1 MRENFRKLLPS
12 ITDKKTDQVNIAYIS
27 IGSNMGGKLENC
39 LKGLA
44 ALGEI
49 DRIAIEDW
57 SEFYMTEPMEY
68 TDQPWFVNS
77 AARIRT
83 TLGPFDL
90 LKILK
95 SLEAELGRIGS
106 SRRFGPRVLDFDII
120 FYNDIVIETPGLV
133 IPHPR
138 MHHREF
144 VLRPICDLAP
154 DMVHPVLKKSS
165 LQLLDEVAAEKQ
177 KCIRMEAEPVISD

>member
-1 MRENFRKLLPS
+1 MLPL
-12 ITDKKTDQVNIAYIS
+12 ITDKQTDQMNIAYIS
-27 IGSNMGGKLENC
+27 IGSNMGEKMENC
-39 LKGLA
+39 RKGLA
-44 ALGEI
+44 ALDEI
-49 DRIAIEDW
+49 DSIVIEDR

-77 AARIRT
+77 AARIST
-83 TLGPFDL
+83 TLDPFDL

-95 SLEAELGRIGS
+95 LLESKLGRIDS
-106 SRRFGPRVLDFDII
+106 SLRYGPRVLDFDIV
-120 FYNDIVIETPGLV
+120 FYNDIVIETPGLI

-154 DMVHPVLKKSS
+154 DMIHPVLKKSS
-165 LQLLDEVAAEKQ
+165 LQLLDEVAAENQ
-177 KCIRMEAEPVISD
+177 KCIRMEAIIN